1 MMNEIIIDSN
11 GGDGNWANDFFS
23 GQNLIGVK
31 EPNTESDIL
40 AKTKAYEYAF
50 YSYGLLPLL
59 LLLDEYIE
67 LERYY
72 ECYCIKTAIDN
83 INFKYKQNLETVY
96 GKKAV
101 DSVKEYYDR
110 QKKDFSEYLQRVPFY
125 VREVF
130 QFVNKKINPIT

>member
-1 MMNEIIIDSN
+1 MMSDIINLNDSYR
-11 GGDGNWANDFFS
+11 NWENDFS
-23 GQNLIGVK
+23 EQNLIGIK
-31 EPNTESDIL
+31 EPDTECEIL
-40 AKTKAYEYAF
+40 AKISAYEYAF

-67 LERYY
+67 LEHYY

-125 VREVF
+125 VKDVF
-130 QFVNKKINPIT
+130 QFVNKKINQIT

>member
-1 MMNEIIIDSN
+1 MMSDIINLNDSY
-11 GGDGNWANDFFS
+11 GNWENDFS
-23 GQNLIGVK
+23 EQSLIGIK
-31 EPNTESDIL
+31 EPDTECEIL
-40 AKTKAYEYAF
+40 AKISAYEYAF

-110 QKKDFSEYLQRVPFY
+110 QKKDFSEYLQLVPFY

>member
-1 MMNEIIIDSN
+1 MMSDIINLNDSY
-11 GGDGNWANDFFS
+11 GNWENDFS
-23 GQNLIGVK
+23 EQNLIGVK
-31 EPNTESDIL
+31 EPNTERDIL

-83 INFKYKQNLETVY
+83 INFKYKQNLLWF
-96 GKKAV
+96 
-101 DSVKEYYDR
+101 D
-110 QKKDFSEYLQRVPFY
+110 
-125 VREVF
+125 
-130 QFVNKKINPIT
+130 

>member
-1 MMNEIIIDSN
+1 MMSDIINLNDSY
-11 GGDGNWANDFFS
+11 GNWENDFS
-23 GQNLIGVK
+23 EQSLIGIK
-31 EPNTESDIL
+31 EPDTECEIL
-40 AKTKAYEYAF
+40 AKISAYEYAF

-67 LERYY
+67 LERYC

>member
-1 MMNEIIIDSN
+1 MNEIIIDSN
-11 GGDGNWANDFFS
+11 GGDGNWENDFS
-23 GQNLIGVK
+23 EQSLIGIK
-31 EPNTESDIL
+31 EPNTECEIL
-40 AKTKAYEYAF
+40 AKISAYEYAF
-50 YSYGLLPLL
+50 YSYGLLPLI

-67 LERYY
+67 LERYC

>member
-1 MMNEIIIDSN
+1 M
-11 GGDGNWANDFFS
+11 
-23 GQNLIGVK
+23 
-31 EPNTESDIL
+31 
-40 AKTKAYEYAF
+40 
-50 YSYGLLPLL
+50 L

-130 QFVNKKINPIT
+130 QFVNKKINQIT

>member
-1 MMNEIIIDSN
+1 MMSDIINLNDSY
-11 GGDGNWANDFFS
+11 GNWENDFS
-23 GQNLIGVK
+23 EQNLIGIK
-31 EPNTESDIL
+31 EPDTECEIL
-40 AKTKAYEYAF
+40 EKISAYEYAF
-50 YSYGLLPLL
+50 YTYGLLPLL

-67 LERYY
+67 LERYC